1 VIVGR
6 RNIHASMAILDQHS
20 FIRTSLSKRLAGIC
34 PCPLLIVPSDKARLV
49 FTNESFSTDALGR
62 FLTFTDPLELEREV
76 FCVGPEENIDKL
88 VQKVKNLVPDS
99 VKVLCFDAAEDDE
112 PFASAVDVTANTL
125 LVITTMQSI
134 EGRETCAG
142 TRIHEFLTS
151 IPHVPVLVL
160 PPGAATE
167 CSQVEKVVKVKA
179 SPLKVS

>member
-1 VIVGR
+1 
-6 RNIHASMAILDQHS
+6 
-20 FIRTSLSKRLAGIC
+20 
-34 PCPLLIVPSDKARLV
+34 
-49 FTNESFSTDALGR
+49 
-62 FLTFTDPLELEREV
+62 
-76 FCVGPEENIDKL
+76 
-88 VQKVKNLVPDS
+88 
-99 VKVLCFDAAEDDE
+99 VLCFDAAEDDE